1 MKGLKM
7 KKAILAVSILAIM
20 VLITAPALGSKYQVQ
35 TYNSY
40 KINGVEL
47 EPGRYQI
54 KIHPTESSAWIM
66 DRGQPITQV
75 NIEISEV
82 ESEERNTVLVDS
94 ERNLLEY
101 RSPSRTIVFLD

>member
-1 MKGLKM
+1 MKNT
-7 KKAILAVSILAIM
+7 ILAITILALTFLM
-20 VLITAPALGSKYQVQ
+20 SSPALGSKYQVQ

-66 DRGQPITQV
+66 DRGQPITRV
-75 NIEISEV
+75 NIHISEV
-82 ESEERNTVLVDS
+82 ESDERNTVLVDS

-101 RSPSRTIVFLD
+101 RSPNRTITFLD